1 MILAIDLGSTNF
13 KAAVFDEQ
21 LTLLGDGSS
30 PLEYR
35 FAAGG
40 CVELAAPHVVD
51 AFDDAVRQA
60 VGRAGIAAE
69 KISCVAI
76 TSQAQTFTVV
86 DSRGRP
92 KMPFISW
99 QDTRAGEACRLLA
112 AGLAEFDRHAGFG
125 ELIDALQICQL
136 AHIRRTQPGFIK
148 PGDTVLHLPTFFV
161 RRLIGRA
168 VIDRNL
174 AAMSGLYSL
183 SEGDWWA
190 PAIEACGLGVAQ
202 LPSLV
207 EIGAVAGVTCDP
219 PRGDAESGFLLPV
232 GIPVVLAGND
242 QTAGA
247 YGASLEAGLERGRRG
262 SLLLTLGTAQVA
274 YACGK
279 ERAEPSS
286 AVVCGPYPDGLH
298 YRLAADGCG
307 GSIVNWAKTVL
318 ADCGSDAEFF
328 AKVEEAP
335 KGCRGLVFDA
345 DLPGENGA
353 WRNLALC
360 HGTAEM
366 ARAIIESLSRRMA
379 DMVDALVG
387 VDGIA
392 GVNGLVGADGNLSEM
407 SVLAAGGGSR
417 SRAWVAILAETLGC
431 TIETTDADPL
441 RGAARMG
448 LGERTD
454 GRGQR
459 TEL

>member
-1 MILAIDLGSTNF
+1 MIIAIDLGSTSF
-13 KAAVFDEQ
+13 KAAVFDGR
-21 LTLLGDGSS
+21 LTLLGAGSS

-40 CVELAAPHVVD
+40 CVELAAPRVVD

-60 VGRAGIAAE
+60 IGRSGVSTE
-69 KISCVAI
+69 KIRCLAI
-76 TSQAQTFTVV
+76 TSQAQTFSIV

-99 QDTRAGEACRLLA
+99 QDTRAGEACRALA
-112 AGLAEFDRHAGFG
+112 ATAELAEFGRHAGFG
-125 ELIDALQICQL
+125 RMLDALQVCQL
-136 AHIRRTQPGFIK
+136 AHIRRTRPGFIE

-161 RRLIGRA
+161 RRLTGRA

-183 SEGDWWA
+183 PRGDWWP
-190 PAIEACGLGVAQ
+190 PAVEACGLSAAQ

-207 EIGAVAGVTCDP
+207 EIGAVAGQTCEA
-219 PRGDAESGFLLPV
+219 PRDGEDGSHQLPV

-247 YGASLEAGLERGRRG
+247 YGASLEAGLEDGRRD

-274 YACGK
+274 YACGR
-279 ERAEPSS
+279 EPAEPAAS
-286 AVVCGPYPDGLH
+286 VVRGPYPDGLH
-298 YRLAADGCG
+298 YRLAADSCG
-307 GSIVNWAKTVL
+307 GSIINWAKTVL
-318 ADCGSDAEFF
+318 RDCRTDAEFF

-335 KGCRGLVFDA
+335 RGCRGLVFDA

-360 HGTAEM
+360 HGTAEV
-366 ARAIIESLSRRMA
+366 ARAVIESLARRMA
-379 DMVDALVG
+379 DMVAALIG
-387 VDGIA
+387 V
-392 GVNGLVGADGNLSEM
+392 DGNLSEM

-417 SRAWVAILAETLGC
+417 SKTWVAILSETLGC
-431 TIETTDADPL
+431 PIATTDADPL

-448 LGERTD
+448 QAAL
-454 GRGQR
+454 
-459 TEL
+459 LP